1 MNGTRFGVR
10 TLAPAALAICLV
22 LPACRRNPG
31 VAYARQLERA
41 ASWASAVVFT
51 TELEQQRRVPARFA
65 DDVMSTAAKELRA
78 IQSDI
83 AARDQVNPSSRQQ
96 AADWCARLD
105 GLIEQGLRSRSPSS
119 AGEIRDLEQR
129 LRTAAR
135 AARSAEAAES
145 RR

>member
-78 IQSDI
+78 S
-83 AARDQVNPSSRQQ
+83 
-96 AADWCARLD
+96 
-105 GLIEQGLRSRSPSS
+105 SPSNH
-119 AGEIRDLEQR
+119 A
-129 LRTAAR
+129 RTAEFTSTT
-135 AARSAEAAES
+135 SAKYH
-145 RR
+145 